1 MRSNSF
7 RTARENKYAYHKLL
21 VYHETIFSIAQELA
35 SKEALIFLRDRHHF
49 KDYPMIEEAMNLAIE
64 KKGMLCGTVPTAS
77 VLKDATIS
85 LSMGR
90 QEDVPPCEVV
100 SSSVT
105 ESGLSFNEQLSDD
118 DFNDQECS
126 NGPENQQ
133 MGFMAK
139 QQENFGEYNDLSDS
153 IIHYCTRFPCDQG
166 VGLSPFIPPNPSSLE
181 CNDLSYSI
189 ARL

>member
-1 MRSNSF
+1 
-7 RTARENKYAYHKLL
+7 
-21 VYHETIFSIAQELA
+21 
-35 SKEALIFLRDRHHF
+35 
-49 KDYPMIEEAMNLAIE
+49 MNLTIE
-64 KKGMLCGTVPTAS
+64 KKGMFCGTVPTAS
-77 VLKDATIS
+77 VLKDVTLS

-118 DFNDQECS
+118 DFNDQEGS
-126 NGPENQQ
+126 TGPENQQ

-153 IIHYCTRFPCDQG
+153 IIHDCTRFPCDQG
-166 VGLSPFIPPNPSSLE
+166 IGLSSLLSPNISSLEYNDLSDSIFHDCTRFPCDQRTGLSPFIPPNPSSLE
-181 CNDLSYSI
+181 YNDLS
-189 ARL
+189 